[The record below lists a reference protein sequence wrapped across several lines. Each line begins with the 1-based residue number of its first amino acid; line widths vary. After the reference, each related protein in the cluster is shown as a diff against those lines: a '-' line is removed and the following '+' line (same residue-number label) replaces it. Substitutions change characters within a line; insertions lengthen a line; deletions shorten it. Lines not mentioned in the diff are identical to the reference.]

1 MAALNVQSYPLRP
14 WSLFADHLD
23 YTKQYWACYFD
34 GDTPGEPHY
43 NYSMIPI
50 YNKVSDY
57 TLLATETGRGRQ
69 RLFVEPN
76 C

>member
-34 GDTPGEPHY
+34 GETPGEPHY
-43 NYSMIPI
+43 NYSMVPI
-50 YNKVSDY
+50 YQK
-57 TLLATETGRGRQ
+57 LAGNVRNIVGYH
-69 RLFVEPN
+69 LN
-76 C
+76 CHIISR